1 MRKSW
6 TKRKL
11 FTVTFKGREPRALL
25 WRKGVYKEWFEYA
38 KLAQKIGRK
47 IPRAFGNLRK
57 FDDFEDWWRHPDYG
71 FELFCEKPTG
81 DLVQEVTDK
90 KTKLEPDEIL
100 LKVNLKGDLEII
112 NRDIRKL
119 LITKDVQDE
128 YTSNARFQPSRPMK
142 HLSIGA
148 TEHAY
153 LENKKR
159 QNKFAQYRET
169 WLMAQEMSYEEVAEK
184 QGWMTPSDRKK
195 GGMMYFDWSR
205 LKDDRK
211 KKVRRHV
218 EQVES
223 IFESIGRG
231 TFP

>member
-90 KTKLEPDEIL
+90 KAKLEPDEIL

-128 YTSNARFQPSRPMK
+128 YTSNARFQPSRSMK

-148 TEHAY
+148 TEHAT
-153 LENKKR
+153 EVDKMR
-159 QNKFAQYRET
+159 QNKLAQYRET

-184 QGWMTPSDRKK
+184 RGWMVASKRSSG
-195 GGMMYFDWSR
+195 GGMWFDVSR
-205 LKDDRK
+205 LKDNRK